1 MGPEGMREGELYFAV
16 LQEDGTPGEWQKWEG
31 FRTIEITEPHEQT
44 VGDVI
49 RTLSESQLLEL
60 YYLVGMV
67 FTNGA
72 LHDKID
78 IYRYKALLI
87 KLNPDQRKCVK
98 FFIETA
104 RKEWEKKNG

>member
-1 MGPEGMREGELYFAV
+1 MGPENMKEGELYFAV
-16 LQEDGTPGEWQKWEG
+16 LQKDGTPGEWQKWEG
-31 FRTIEITEPHEQT
+31 FTDVIEEIHEPT

-60 YYLVGMV
+60 DYLIGMV
-67 FTNGA
+67 LANGA

-87 KLNPDQRKCVK
+87 KLNLNQRKCVK
-98 FFIETA
+98 FFMETA